1 MTNQPAAM
9 GGMDGL
15 MSFRSIEIL
24 KSLIG
29 STDPGRHPRGG
40 LFGGYPFAIPN
51 PELSHCDTQAN

>member
-1 MTNQPAAM
+1 MTHQPAAM

-29 STDPGRHPRGG
+29 STDPGRHPRAG
-40 LFGGYPFAIPN
+40 LFGGYPFAITESCRN
-51 PELSHCDTQAN
+51 QAN